1 MIMAGLMPH
10 AVMIGSIKLC
20 SKADDNCGRSRRLL
34 RYAEHSKVAT
44 VRARLGSKRTQ
55 VKHFIKR
62 LLVIVGTALSIGIAA
77 DTDAVAQSIENGVGV
92 VCDLPQHVERLIGMG
107 SDAQSAVEQI
117 NTQNNARVCEIVNVA
132 FLVGGIVGEASND
145 KGTWQI
151 RRILIVGLIV
161 GKVTSPVQPYERYSA
176 FIVSKASPI

>member
-1 MIMAGLMPH
+1 M
-10 AVMIGSIKLC
+10 
-20 SKADDNCGRSRRLL
+20 
-34 RYAEHSKVAT
+34 T
-44 VRARLGSKRTQ
+44 KRTQ
-55 VKHFIKR
+55 MKIKR
-62 LLVIVGTALSIGIAA
+62 LLAVVGTSLSIGAA
-77 DTDAVAQSIENGVGV
+77 AATDVAQRIENGVGV
-92 VCDLPQHVERLIGMG
+92 VCNSPAHVEQLIGMS

-117 NTQNNARVCEIVNVA
+117 NTQNNARVCEIANVA
-132 FLVGGIVGEASND
+132 FLVGGIVGEASNE

>member
-1 MIMAGLMPH
+1 M
-10 AVMIGSIKLC
+10 
-20 SKADDNCGRSRRLL
+20 
-34 RYAEHSKVAT
+34 
-44 VRARLGSKRTQ
+44 KRT
-55 VKHFIKR
+55 IKR
-62 LLVIVGTALSIGIAA
+62 LLAVVGTPLSIGLAA
-77 DTDAVAQSIENGVGV
+77 ETDALAQRIENGVGV
-92 VCDLPQHVERLIGMG
+92 VCNLPSHVEQLIGMT

-117 NTQNNARVCEIVNVA
+117 NTQNNARVCEIANVA
-132 FLVGGIVGEASND
+132 FLVGGIVGEASNE